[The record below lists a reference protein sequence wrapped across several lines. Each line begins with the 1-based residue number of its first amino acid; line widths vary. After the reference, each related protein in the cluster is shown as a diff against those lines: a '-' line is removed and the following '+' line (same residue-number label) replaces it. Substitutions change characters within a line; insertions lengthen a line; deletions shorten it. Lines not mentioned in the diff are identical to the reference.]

1 MLRLIGVD
9 YGWQKNVLPSVI
21 TTSVL
26 LAAVTSA
33 CYAEQ
38 SPFITQEY
46 KISSFQIAD
55 LDEEGCG
62 GTLTEYRVVRE
73 PEKDTTEQKT
83 VDNEQ
88 QEAAGLKAKPTLWS
102 RFIGWFSGE

>member
-1 MLRLIGVD
+1 MASK
-9 YGWQKNVLPSVI
+9 KNVLPSVI

-26 LAAVTSA
+26 LTAMTSS

-62 GTLTEYRVVRE
+62 GALTEYRVVRE
-73 PEKDTTEQKT
+73 PEKDMAEQKT

-88 QEAAGLKAKPTLWS
+88 ADEQQEAAEAKPTLWS
-102 RFIGWFSGE
+102 RFINWFSGE